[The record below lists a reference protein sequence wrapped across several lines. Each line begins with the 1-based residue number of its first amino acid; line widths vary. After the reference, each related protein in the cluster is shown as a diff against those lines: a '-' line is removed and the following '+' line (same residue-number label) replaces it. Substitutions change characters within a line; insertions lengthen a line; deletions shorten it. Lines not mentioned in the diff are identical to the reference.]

1 MNPRA
6 LPPTASLASAE
17 RHGRLNAA
25 AAERNAAAVIRMV
38 RDVVPATG
46 RALEIASGTGQH
58 IVQLAAALPELIWQ
72 PSDVDPAR
80 LVSIAA
86 WSADSPLAN
95 LRPACRLDATAPGWA
110 EAHTAQDVI
119 LLVNLLHLIS
129 GDEAQTLID
138 ESAKALAFG
147 GIIILYGPFMR
158 SGVLTSAGDLAF
170 HASLRNTNQQLG
182 YKNDM
187 AVLDMLK
194 AARLTSLE
202 PVEMPANNLAL
213 MARKF

>member
-110 EAHTAQDVI
+110 EAYTAQDVI

-129 GDEAQTLID
+129 SDEAQTLID
-138 ESAKALAFG
+138 ESAKALVFG

-170 HASLRNTNQQLG
+170 HASLRDTNQQLG

-194 AARLTSLE
+194 AAGLTPLE
-202 PVEMPANNLAL
+202 PVKMPANNMAL
-213 MARKF
+213 MARKL